1 MGVFPHQLRAILTVT
16 ACGLLSGV
24 GVAETLVLKDGRQ
37 VRGRVGAV
45 TSMAEDFNNP
55 PGEEVAR
62 GILFAH
68 DDLRRVFVPKT
79 QVDEV
84 KNTADAAV
92 EVIQIKQPVATAG
105 SRISSVGPFIKVT
118 PWDAFGRRTVTMAA
132 GTKDGKL
139 DVIQGITQLT
149 PHWARVEAL
158 RRTGGPLII
167 WDMRIAASSIPRET
181 LSRILVNYIDRKNV
195 NERLKMVRLYVAAER
210 YQDAEGELAA
220 ILKDFPDLKNLRGEA
235 IAIRQLG
242 ARRLVQELEMRQAA
256 GQHQLV
262 QALLKQFPTQDVAGA
277 ILEQVKS
284 MQQQYEERFGQI
296 ANARKKIDEL
306 VAESKEP
313 TVVKR
318 LAPALDEIK
327 RELNLATLDRLTEFR
342 NLADAANL
350 SVEQKL
356 AVAVTGWLFGRDAA
370 SQETTLAASA
380 WAVRDSVRAYMQE
393 ENEVKRQEIVALM
406 QSEEAA
412 APRHVARIVAHM
424 KPPLPLPAG
433 EIGAAG
439 KPDRGFYALTAPTLQ
454 GERDVTYY
462 VQLPPEYDPYQRYP
476 AIVTLNGTSSSAEQ
490 QVDWWAGETTER
502 GTRIGQAGRRGYI
515 VISVDWMRKAQTAY
529 QYSGREHA
537 AVLNSLRDACRRF
550 AIDTD
555 RVFLSGHSI
564 GGDAAWD
571 IGLAHPDL
579 WAGVIPIT
587 SVADKY
593 VAQYW
598 PNGRTVPFCFVG
610 GELDGDKLAKN
621 AKELDRYMT
630 RSGFNFTVVEYLGRG
645 HEHFFEEIQHL
656 FDWMGRHQRDFFPKK
671 FSGVSMRP
679 WDNFFWWV
687 EVDEIPETSLVHP
700 SEWPSKNK
708 RAMTTQGSIA
718 GGGGGVQ
725 AVNVQT
731 GAARVVVWLAPEM
744 VDFARPVRVT
754 IKGRTLPGPSPDVA
768 TLLEDVRT
776 RGDRQHPFWA
786 RLEVKAGRGK

>member
-1 MGVFPHQLRAILTVT
+1 LGDFAFVRGIAGAAV
-16 ACGLLSGV
+16 CLLLASV
-24 GVAETLVLKDGRQ
+24 AVAETLMLKDGRQ

-62 GILFAH
+62 PILFVH
-68 DDLRRVFVPKT
+68 DDLRRVFVPKS

-84 KNTADAAV
+84 KNTADTAV
-92 EVIQIKQPVATAG
+92 EVIQFKQPVASAG
-105 SRISSVGPFIKVT
+105 SRISSVGQIIKT
-118 PWDAFGRRTVTMAA
+118 TDWDPFGRRTFTMAA
-132 GTKDGKL
+132 GTKEGKL

-167 WDMRIAASSIPRET
+167 WDMRIATSSIPRET
-181 LSRILVNYIDRKNV
+181 LSRMLVNHIDRKNV
-195 NERLKMVRLYVAAER
+195 NERLKIVRLYVAAER

-220 ILKDFPDLKNLRGEA
+220 IIKEFRDLKNLRGEA

-242 ARRLVQELEMRQAA
+242 SRRLVQELELRQSA
-256 GQHQLV
+256 GQHRLV
-262 QALLKQFPTQDVAGA
+262 QSLLKQFPTQDVAGA
-277 ILEQVKS
+277 ILEHVKS
-284 MQQQYEERFGQI
+284 MQEQYAERFGQI
-296 ANARKKIDEL
+296 AGVHKKLDAL
-306 VAESKEP
+306 VAEVKEP
-313 TVVKR
+313 AIAKR

-327 RELNLATLDRLTEFR
+327 RELNLATLDRMTEFR
-342 NLADAANL
+342 GLADAANL
-350 SVEQKL
+350 SPEQKL
-356 AVAVTGWLFGRDAA
+356 AVAVTGWLFGRDA
-370 SQETTLAASA
+370 SSPESTLAASA
-380 WAVRDSVRAYMQE
+380 WAVRDSIRAYMREDNQ
-393 ENEVKRQEIVALM
+393 VKQQEIVALM

-412 APRHVARIVAHM
+412 APRYVARIVAHM
-424 KPPLPLPAG
+424 KPPLETPP
-433 EIGAAG
+433 EKPTE
-439 KPDRGFYALTAPTLQ
+439 KPDHGYYTLSAPTLS

-462 VQLPPEYDPYQRYP
+462 VQLPPEYDPYHRYP
-476 AIVTLNGTSSSAEQ
+476 AIVTLNGTSSTAAQ
-490 QVDWWAGETTER
+490 QVDWWAGEMTER

-529 QYSGREHA
+529 QYSAREHA

-550 AIDTD
+550 AVDTD
-555 RVFLSGHSI
+555 RVFLSGHSL

-587 SVADKY
+587 AVADKY
-593 VAQYW
+593 IAHYW

-610 GELDGDKLAKN
+610 GELDGDKLVKN

-645 HEHFFEEIQHL
+645 HEHFFEEIQNL
-656 FDWMGRHQRDFFPKK
+656 FDWMSRHQRDFFPKK
-671 FSGVSMRP
+671 FSAVSMRP

-687 EVDEIPETSLVHP
+687 EIEEIPDASLVHP
-700 SEWPSKNK
+700 SEWPPKSK
-708 RAMTTQGSIA
+708 RAMTTQGSVA
-718 GGGGGVQ
+718 GAGGGVQ

-731 GAARVVVWLAPEM
+731 GAARVVVWLAPEL

-786 RLEVKAGRGK
+786 RMEVKAGRAK